1 MISNPTEDDIVRDHV
16 NITCTS
22 QGNPIPTVNLY
33 CEDLGT
39 VSTYPNV
46 TVGDYGIIPIA
57 SSTIEV
63 ESSGADGLRRCHCSV
78 SAYDGSAIYTGN
90 SSILLLPSM

>member
-16 NITCTS
+16 NLTCTS

-33 CEDLGT
+33 CDDLGT

-46 TVGDYGIIPIA
+46 IVGDFGTIPIS

-63 ESSGADGLRRCHCSV
+63 QSSGADGLKRCHCRV
-78 SAYDGSAIYTGN
+78 SAYDGSAIYTAN
-90 SSILLLPSM
+90 SSSPLLPSK